1 MWRVAAKF
9 VSKLLSAEQKE
20 HRLQVARDV
29 LDAAN
34 TDPEFLNTV
43 ITEGES
49 WLYRYDPETKALS
62 SQWKHPMF
70 PRLKTTLQVWSKTK
84 VMLTV
89 FFDIHGIVHHEYKPK
104 GQTVTK
110 EYYQQVLKQ
119 LCDAIHCKR
128 WDPWMA
134 KNWQLHHENALAHSL
149 HLIQNFLAKHEIP
162 VVHQPPYSPDV
173 VPYDFWLFPTLET
186 PLKGSHFESR
196 VEIMEDTKAEMNT
209 ILKEAYQEC
218 FQRIRIPILSGT

>member
-1 MWRVAAKF
+1 
-9 VSKLLSAEQKE
+9 
-20 HRLQVARDV
+20 
-29 LDAAN
+29 
-34 TDPEFLNTV
+34 
-43 ITEGES
+43 
-49 WLYRYDPETKALS
+49 
-62 SQWKHPMF
+62 
-70 PRLKTTLQVWSKTK
+70 
-84 VMLTV
+84 
-89 FFDIHGIVHHEYKPK
+89 
-104 GQTVTK
+104 
-110 EYYQQVLKQ
+110 
-119 LCDAIHCKR
+119 
-128 WDPWMA
+128 MA